1 MKTIRAFI
9 TTVGRGGA
17 VAALLALLMPSLAQA
32 IPAFARQV
40 GQPCTACH
48 YQHFPTLNS
57 FGRAFKASG
66 YSLVGTQ
73 GQIEG
78 DGLAIPETLNA
89 ALVGSL
95 QYVKGDAQEIG
106 FPAALSLYL
115 AGKVADNAGFMME
128 IPFEN
133 QMVEG
138 ETDGGAKVMGE
149 TEGAVAAFG
158 SLKGSYFLDVQ
169 GIAVGL
175 HAYSTEMAGPAYGY
189 ELLSTGAMGMNVA
202 VTGNNAMGAIGLHM
216 EHGATLMSQFMGDMS
231 MPMAGAATGFGVSA
245 QNSLGYVYV
254 SQYIADQ
261 KVEHFASPKLGS
273 YLRAVWTPTL
283 AGLDVGV
290 GTQIY
295 LGETT
300 TPEGRLDAKATT
312 FDVQVQGQAAGR
324 PFGLYA
330 SYATAPKSDAN
341 AKNWYNLSTGG
352 DNSAIGI
359 LAEVGLMDRLSA
371 SVGFVSATYW
381 MDMMM
386 GSMVRPMD
394 QKGTS
399 TSLGLTWLWKP
410 NLKASL
416 DLVKFG
422 GDLDATNTVATLQ
435 AGF

>member
-1 MKTIRAFI
+1 MRMRTLFSKAARW
-9 TTVGRGGA
+9 GGVMA
-17 VAALLALLMPSLAQA
+17 VLAMLLPSMAQA
-32 IPAFARQV
+32 IPAFARQA

-48 YQHFPTLNS
+48 YQHFPTLNA

-66 YSLVGTQ
+66 YSLVGVQ
-73 GQIEG
+73 GQVEG
-78 DGLAIPETLNA
+78 DGLAIPDTLNA

-95 QYVKGDAQEIG
+95 QYVKGDAQEFG

-115 AGKVADNAGFMME
+115 AGKVADNTGFMME
-128 IPFEN
+128 IPFGN
-133 QMVEG
+133 AMVEG
-138 ETDGGAKVMGE
+138 Q
-149 TEGAVAAFG
+149 TEGASPANVHGEAVGVARFG
-158 SLKGSYFLDVQ
+158 SIKGSTFLDVS
-169 GIAVGL
+169 GVSVGL

-189 ELLSTGAMGMNVA
+189 ELLSTGAMGMNVP

-216 EHGATLMSQFMGDMS
+216 EHGATLMSQFMGEMD
-231 MPMAGAATGFGVSA
+231 MPMAGAATGLGISA
-245 QNSLGYVYV
+245 QNNLGYVYL

-261 KVEHFASPKLGS
+261 KIEHFASPTLGT
-273 YLRAVWTPTL
+273 YLRLALTPNV
-283 AGLDVGV
+283 AGFDVGV

-300 TPEGRLDAKATT
+300 TPEGRMDAKATT
-312 FDVQVQGQAAGR
+312 FDLQVQGELAGR
-324 PFGLYA
+324 MVGLYA
-330 SYATAPKSDAN
+330 TYAAAPKSKSG

-352 DNSAIGI
+352 DNSAIGL
-359 LAEVGLMDRLSA
+359 LAEVGLANRLSA
-371 SVGFVSATYW
+371 SVGYVSATYW

-386 GSMVRPMD
+386 GGMTMPMK
-394 QKGTS
+394 QEGTS

-422 GDLDATNTVATLQ
+422 GDLDETSTVATLQ